1 MDWVNVV
8 WPQDLIEQQK
18 DSTNSLADMKYP
30 KVRK

>member
-8 WPQDLIEQQK
+8 WPQDLIDQQR